1 MKKYAKLI
9 KYALSSVASWAIDN
23 GLFLLSKTLLGAWA
37 GAYADLLCTAIAR
50 AVSSFFN
57 FNVNNRL
64 VFEHK
69 GGYGRAMLRYYLLA
83 VPVMLCS
90 AGGVT
95 LIDRYLGVTSPLVS
109 TAVKICVDT
118 VLYILNYVIQKKWV
132 FANKG
137 E

>member
-1 MKKYAKLI
+1 MKRFAQII
-9 KYALSSVASWAIDN
+9 KYGLASGASWAIDT
-23 GLFLLSKTLLGAWA
+23 GLFLLLKTWLGAWA
-37 GAYADLLCTAIAR
+37 GSWADLLCTVIAR

-64 VFEHK
+64 VFQHR
-69 GGYGRAMLRYYLLA
+69 GGYGRALLRYYALA

-90 AGGVT
+90 AGLVT
-95 LIDRYLGVTSPLVS
+95 LIDRSLGVTAPTTS
-109 TAVKICVDT
+109 TLVKICVDT

-132 FANKG
+132 FSEKT